1 MPLIGPN
8 CYGLLNYLDGA
19 MLWPDQQGGRRVDEG
34 VAIITMSSMFLAEG
48 QGVVA
53 TCPATEGFDVVF
65 KFSTPQ
71 LIAILAEF
79 VLLQE
84 IVRRKSVKFGT
95 DLEHIINFT
104 GLRILN
110 VSAVRSSKI
119 WT

>member
-8 CYGLLNYLDGA
+8 CYGFLNYLDGA
-19 MLWPDQQGGRRVDEG
+19 MLWPDQQGDRRVDEG
-34 VAIITMSSMFLAEG
+34 VAIITMSSMLLAEG
-48 QGVVA
+48 LGVVA
-53 TCPATEGFDVVF
+53 TCHATECFDVVF

-95 DLEHIINFT
+95 DLEHIINFAK
-104 GLRILN
+104 LRIFSIN
-110 VSAVRSSKI
+110 P
-119 WT
+119 WC